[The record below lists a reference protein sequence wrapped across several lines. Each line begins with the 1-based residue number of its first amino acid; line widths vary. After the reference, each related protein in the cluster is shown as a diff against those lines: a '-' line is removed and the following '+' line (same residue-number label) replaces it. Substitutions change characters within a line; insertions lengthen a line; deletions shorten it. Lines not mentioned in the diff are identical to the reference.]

1 MAVKEKNPTP
11 TQPKKIEEVDL
22 NLLKQLQSDTDK
34 LVYSLGQLYVSKE
47 KLSQT
52 ENTLKVEIQKME
64 QREVEIGK
72 KLSSKYGIGTV
83 DIESGTFNPKS

>member
-11 TQPKKIEEVDL
+11 TQPKKIEEADL

-52 ENTLKVEIQKME
+52 ENTLKVDWFSH
-64 QREVEIGK
+64 VE
-72 KLSSKYGIGTV
+72 L
-83 DIESGTFNPKS
+83 